1 MIMQTPIKQWS
12 STTETEIDPE
22 VPGFMVT
29 KQGWQGTC
37 KSLPREVA
45 DAQFPKVIKASLDR
59 ATWSK
64 GKGACPWQG
73 GWN

>member
-37 KSLPREVA
+37 KSLPREAV
-45 DAQFPKVIKASLDR
+45 DAQFPKVLKAGLDR